1 MVEYPCWSTFPVPC
15 SHHKRIESNIDQLEL
30 LKHGDKD
37 GKYWVPAM
45 ADTPLRGANGR
56 HEWFWEPDDENNI
69 YPLDVLMDKYEK
81 SVGRNAT
88 LILGLTPDPTGL
100 IPAGDV
106 QRLKEMGEE
115 IDRRFSSPIAQTSG
129 QKKILTLNLGKK
141 QTVSYCIIQENIK
154 NGERIQYKIEAR
166 INGKWKPVG
175 SGESVGH
182 KRIEKFEP
190 IETTELRL
198 TILKS
203 IALPDIINFSIYSA
217 K

>member
-1 MVEYPCWSTFPVPC
+1 
-15 SHHKRIESNIDQLEL
+15 
-30 LKHGDKD
+30 
-37 GKYWVPAM
+37 
-45 ADTPLRGANGR
+45 
-56 HEWFWEPDDENNI
+56 
-69 YPLDVLMDKYEK
+69 
-81 SVGRNAT
+81 
-88 LILGLTPDPTGL
+88 
-100 IPAGDV
+100 
-106 QRLKEMGEE
+106 MGEE

-129 QKKILTLNLGKK
+129 PKNILTLNLGKK

-154 NGERIQYKIEAR
+154 NGERVRQYKIEAR
-166 INGKWKPVG
+166 INGKWKTVG

-203 IALPDIINFSIYSA
+203 IALPDIINFSVYSA